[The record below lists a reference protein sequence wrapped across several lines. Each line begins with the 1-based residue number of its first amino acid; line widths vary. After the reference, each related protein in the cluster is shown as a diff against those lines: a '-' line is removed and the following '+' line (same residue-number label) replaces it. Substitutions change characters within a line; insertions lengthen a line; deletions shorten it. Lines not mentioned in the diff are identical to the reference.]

1 MTARAEA
8 LNANITRYPWY
19 LFFRDCHFWGPAF
32 FLYFTSVLT
41 LSEALQLEA
50 LYYVG
55 VAVMEVPSGYV
66 SDRFG
71 RRRTL
76 LLSSACLAIAYLLFF
91 SGSTFFQFAVAQL
104 FLATGFA
111 SASGTDTALHYESL
125 KWLNREAEYAT
136 REGKALRF
144 AFLAG
149 GMSALLGGLIAM
161 GQLKWV
167 YGASFVAAVVSWL
180 MVLTMSEPGGKTEE
194 AAVPMGRQVRGLLV
208 KAWGGRL
215 RFFTLYT
222 LAMTVLLHIPY
233 EFYQPY
239 LERTSSFIGAGAS
252 STPPIAGAHLALTML
267 LGAWFTRYAGQIHHR
282 CVVRRTL
289 LACTLLQV
297 VLIGAMALVVHPV
310 VALMLMGRTASR
322 AISTPLMNAE
332 LSPLLE
338 RHERST
344 YLSLQSLLGRL
355 CYGGV
360 LLALPLGAS
369 LFDDAFHGTLVCAL
383 GLALCLFA
391 LLVVTP
397 FPRDENHT
405 CCRDHSHV
413 MGGRQ

>member
-1 MTARAEA
+1 MTARPES
-8 LNANITRYPWY
+8 LSANITRYPWY

-50 LYYVG
+50 VYYVG

-76 LLSSACLAIAYLLFF
+76 LLSSGCLALAYLLFLT
-91 SGSTFFQFAVAQL
+91 GSSFYQFAVAQL
-104 FLATGFA
+104 FLAAGFA
-111 SASGTDTALHYESL
+111 AASGTDTALHFESL
-125 KWLNREAEYAT
+125 KALNREAEYVT
-136 REGKALRF
+136 REGKALRY
-144 AFLAG
+144 ALLAG
-149 GMSALLGGLIAM
+149 GISAIVGGLIAM
-161 GQLKWV
+161 GQLRWV
-167 YGASFVAAVVSWL
+167 YGASFVSAVISWC
-180 MVLTMSEPGGKTEE
+180 MVFSMTEPGGKAGGT
-194 AAVPMGRQVRGLLV
+194 AVPMGRQVRGLLG
-208 KAWGGRL
+208 KAWGRRL

-222 LAMTVLLHIPY
+222 LGMTVLLHIPY

-239 LERTSSFIGAGAS
+239 LERTSSFMAAGS
-252 STPPIAGAHLALTML
+252 SFTPPIAGAHLALTML
-267 LGAWFTRYAGQIHHR
+267 IGAWFTRYAGRIHHR

-322 AISTPLMNAE
+322 AISTPLVNAE

-355 CYGGV
+355 CYGAV
-360 LLALPLGAS
+360 LLVLPLGAG
-369 LFDDAFHGTLVCAL
+369 LFEDALHGTLVCAL
-383 GLALCLFA
+383 GLGLCLLA
-391 LLVVTP
+391 LLVITP

-413 MGGRQ
+413 MIGRQ